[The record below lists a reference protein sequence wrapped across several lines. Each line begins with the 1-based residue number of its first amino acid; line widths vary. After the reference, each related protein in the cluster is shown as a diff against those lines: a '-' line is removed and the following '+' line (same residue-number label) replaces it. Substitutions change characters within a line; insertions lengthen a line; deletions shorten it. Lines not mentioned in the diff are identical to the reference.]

1 MLACRFSPLPNE
13 QLARADLNDDEE
25 EDDNDDNIHNNN
37 NDDKK
42 YFPNFEQFNKKRID
56 LLHATSV

>member
-37 NDDKK
+37 NDDEKNI
-42 YFPNFEQFNKKRID
+42 FQTLNNLTKRG
-56 LLHATSV
+56 LHCIIS